1 MSRTHQHFKS
11 LFKLLP
17 AAGVWLLVAGAYLY
31 APAQEP
37 PPPAGVS
44 EGTGR
49 GIELYRNG
57 DLNGAV
63 KTFKQETRKNKND
76 ADAWYYLGLT
86 YEKREKRKDALK
98 AFEKAIIVSFSNF
111 SSFSSHMSAA
121 SVEEYKNLNP
131 EGRRAARRQFAAY
144 YARAAE
150 SVENYIRLRPEAVG
164 VWGGQLESLRA
175 YARGLAT
182 ETGAD
187 AIFTAADVSQNAVI
201 LSRPEPLYT
210 ERARQRQTN
219 GYVRMRIVLAADG
232 TVRNFLVLKA
242 LPDGLTEQAVN
253 AARRITFTPALRD
266 GRPVSQYVTID
277 YNFIIY

>member
-1 MSRTHQHFKS
+1 MSRTRQHFTS

-17 AAGVWLLVAGAYLY
+17 VAGVWLLVAGAYLY

-37 PPPAGVS
+37 SPPPVVSVS
-44 EGTGR
+44 EGVGR
-49 GIELYRNG
+49 GVELYRTG
-57 DLNGAV
+57 DLDGAV
-63 KTFKQETRKNKND
+63 KTFKQEARKNKND

-86 YEKREKRKDALK
+86 YEKLEKRKDALK
-98 AFEKAIIVSFSNF
+98 AFEKAISVSFSNF
-111 SSFSSHMSAA
+111 SRGPAA

-131 EGRRAARRQFAAY
+131 EGRRAARKQFAAQ

-164 VWGGQLESLRA
+164 VWREQLESLRA

-182 ETGAD
+182 EAGPD
-187 AIFTAADVSQNAVI
+187 AIFLDADVSQKSVV

-210 ERARQRQTN
+210 ERARQSQTS
-219 GYVRMRIVLAADG
+219 GYVRLRIVLAADG

-253 AARRITFTPALRD
+253 AARRVTFTPALRD

-277 YNFIIY
+277 YNFNVY